1 MASSE
6 RAAEITVTI
15 SAIVDLVFAVRA
27 GAGGA
32 EPNQR
37 WRRPQI
43 VRHSRRNKRLG
54 SHHAINAR
62 ILIAS

>member
-6 RAAEITVTI
+6 RAAEITVKI

-27 GAGGA
+27 GGA
-32 EPNQR
+32 EPNQG

-43 VRHSRRNKRLG
+43 VRHSSRNKRLG
-54 SHHAINAR
+54 SHHGINAR